1 MITRIIAITA
11 MLSKRGKRELY
22 RSLKV
27 VPRDKR
33 LREKDSRCLMSA
45 PACPLVILMRPSSPK
60 KGDHLATRD
69 QLPGKGATAKK
80 GFDFVVKTGELWCS
94 LQSSICAGD
103 DSGGKMSRTKK

>member
-1 MITRIIAITA
+1 MLDERPRLPPGDIDEAIF
-11 MLSKRGKRELY
+11 
-22 RSLKV
+22 
-27 VPRDKR
+27 PQ
-33 LREKDSRCLMSA
+33 
-45 PACPLVILMRPSSPK
+45 K

-94 LQSSICAGD
+94 LQSSICGGD

>member
-1 MITRIIAITA
+1 
-11 MLSKRGKRELY
+11 MLLAKAKAKAKRGKRELY

-27 VPRDKR
+27 VSRDKR
-33 LREKDSRCLMSA
+33 LREKASRCLMSA
-45 PACPLVILMRPSSPK
+45 PARPLVILMRPSSQK

-94 LQSSICAGD
+94 LQSSICGGD